1 MSNHAMLCIQ
11 CRDIT
16 SGRVG
21 TFLAEPSRGVAYSAK
36 NPLAHGF
43 RAISPV
49 FPDFLVLTEWCVRNG
64 WRMVT
69 DLDKAREYPVGFY
82 IKEAPNED

>member
-1 MSNHAMLCIQ
+1 MSRTEAIKALSSTDGFFRHWMPYSQRIALTQ
-11 CRDIT
+11 AL
-16 SGRVG
+16 SGD
-21 TFLAEPSRGVAYSAK
+21 
-36 NPLAHGF
+36 HGF